1 MIVAAIDDKMSE
13 LGFSAR
19 SSQTVE
25 QITQLITDAAD
36 IASASGGK
44 ITITQTAPGKFTGV
58 LRNFVR
64 VKHGVFTLSVTKAAE
79 GDRQRVQFKVDDY
92 LRVRDTVLAFIPVSP
107 WQAPAYRPLR
117 KFTTYLREK
126 L

>member
-1 MIVAAIDDKMSE
+1 MAAIDDKMSA
-13 LGFSAR
+13 LGFTAN
-19 SSQTVE
+19 SSKPVE
-25 QITQLITDAAD
+25 KITQLITDAAE

-44 ITITQTAPGKFTGV
+44 ITITQTAPGKYSGV

-79 GDRQRVQFKVDDY
+79 GNRQRVRFEVDDY